1 MRISDW
7 SSDVC
12 SSDLERRPC
21 RGCCARIVAQGIEG
35 GGLMG
40 QSKPRM
46 AAPRLS
52 ALVVAHDEEARLAD
66 CLDALRFA
74 DEIVVVLDRCT
85 DGSKAIAARYT
96 DRLVE
101 GAWPIEGERRN
112 AGIAACT
119 GDWIFEVDA
128 DRSEEHTSE
137 LQSLMRI
144 PYAVFCLK

>member
-1 MRISDW
+1 
-7 SSDVC
+7 
-12 SSDLERRPC
+12 
-21 RGCCARIVAQGIEG
+21 
-35 GGLMG
+35 MG

-96 DRLVE
+96 DRAVE
-101 GAWPIEGERRN
+101 GAWPNEGERRN
-112 AGIAACT
+112 AGIDACT
-119 GDWIFEVDA
+119 GDWSFEVDA
-128 DRSEEHTSE
+128 DERVPQELADRIRDANGRAQEGYFLRSEGHKAG
-137 LQSLMRI
+137 LQYRMGNSV
-144 PYAVFCLK
+144 AGV

>member
-1 MRISDW
+1 
-7 SSDVC
+7 
-12 SSDLERRPC
+12 
-21 RGCCARIVAQGIEG
+21 
-35 GGLMG
+35 MG

-96 DRLVE
+96 DRVVE
-101 GAWPIEGERRN
+101 GARPIEGERRN

-128 DRSEEHTSE
+128 DARVPQALAHE
-137 LQSLMRI
+137 LRDAIGRAADGFLPVPFHISDE
-144 PYAVFCLK
+144 